1 MFNNIINWLEYQKE
15 TFGTSIL
22 LDTNDLDIIKNN
34 ISKLS
39 QSQTD
44 NSKINN
50 SNVERINNKKGAS
63 TILDT
68 WSKSINL
75 NELHTSIKNC
85 KECELGHSRTNF
97 VFGTGN
103 QNADIMIIGEAP
115 GADEDEQGLPF
126 VGRAGQLLTNMLEAI
141 QIKREDV
148 FIANILKCR
157 PPNNRR
163 PSTDEINECEP
174 YLHKQI
180 ELIKPKLILV
190 LGLTAVSS
198 LLKMD
203 FKMSE
208 IRGTVLDYRGAKMLI
223 TYHPAA
229 LLRNPNWKKPA
240 WEDLKLLKKLLEES
254 K

>member
-1 MFNNIINWLEYQKE
+1 MFQYLVNWLEYQKE
-15 TFGTSIL
+15 LFGNSVL
-22 LDTNDLDIIKNN
+22 YDSNDLDIIRQNFA
-34 ISKLS
+34 KLS
-39 QSQTD
+39 QKNSD
-44 NSKINN
+44 NSRVDDSSI
-50 SNVERINNKKGAS
+50 ERINIKKGAS
-63 TILDT
+63 TILDN
-68 WSKSINL
+68 WSKSTNL
-75 NELHTSIKNC
+75 NDLHNSIKNC

-103 QNADIMIIGEAP
+103 TNADIMIIGEAP

-163 PSTDEINECEP
+163 PSSDEINECEP

-180 ELIKPKLILV
+180 ELIKPKIILV

>member
-1 MFNNIINWLEYQKE
+1 MFNNLINWLEYQRD
-15 TFGTSIL
+15 IL
-22 LDTNDLDIIKNN
+22 DNNFKINSDDLELIESNFSN
-34 ISKLS
+34 IS
-39 QSQTD
+39 
-44 NSKINN
+44 NN
-50 SNVERINNKKGAS
+50 SDSQNNTRQQSNLEFDKKRNAT
-63 TILDT
+63 TI
-68 WSKSINL
+68 SKDWYKSDNLTDLYNSINQ
-75 NELHTSIKNC
+75 C
-85 KECELGHSRTNF
+85 MECPLGKTRTNF

-103 QNADIMIIGEAP
+103 PNADIMIIGEAP
-115 GADEDEQGLPF
+115 GADEDEHGLPF

-141 QIKREDV
+141 DIKREDV
-148 FIANILKCR
+148 FIANIIKCR

-163 PSTDEINECEP
+163 PTNDEINECEP

-203 FKMSE
+203 LKMSE
-208 IRGTVLDYRGAKMLI
+208 IRGSVLDYRNAKLLI

-240 WEDLKLLKKLLEES
+240 WEDLKLLKKMYDELS
-254 K
+254 